1 MKIRHLAAVAAGL
14 VVACTAM
21 AQEYAV
27 PLGVT
32 TLQSSSNFGRLR
44 STRFHSGVDLRTEW
58 VEGKK
63 VFAIADGQIYRIG
76 VKPYGYGKVVYV
88 MHNDGTVS
96 AYGHLSEF
104 TPEVDAYVRKE
115 RYRGKLN
122 DIDIFPPAGTF
133 PVKKGEL
140 IGLSGNS
147 GNSFGPDLD
156 FEVREKVAERTVN
169 VLARGYLKIK
179 DNMLPEIHKVFYY
192 RVDTISGVPVHRL
205 MSERAAVRRSD
216 GSYSIDG
223 QMELTGPGYFCIETS
238 DHKNGVNSVMAT
250 YRILLLLDGKPY
262 VEYLMDGFTFSQNHL
277 AKIVSDYQL
286 NGKTSNDVF
295 RLAVVNDDAMAFYRN
310 VTARGLVNPED
321 VSNVGIEVWDDNGN
335 KVVMDFAVRY
345 CPDKDTPAI
354 VASDAEAVGCK
365 PFYSKTTD
373 KLNVTIP
380 ADALYEPIF
389 YRQWKEQIC
398 PDYVREDGVFVL
410 SDFYNVHS
418 DDTPLRGPVTLS
430 FGVDNVP
437 ENMRNKVVIAR
448 LGSNGRLYAGAAEY
462 ENGTVTGKAYVFG
475 CWCVAADTNKP
486 RIEAKFRSGSD
497 MSNAKRIGFEIS
509 DNFSGVASYSAEIDG
524 QWVMLEHDVVH
535 GVLYHYFDDVVC
547 GRGKWHDVRLTVE
560 DAVGNMAVYTG
571 RYYR

>member
-1 MKIRHLAAVAAGL
+1 MKIRHWAAVAAGL
-14 VVACTAM
+14 VMTCTAM

-27 PLGVT
+27 LLGVT

-76 VKPYGYGKVVYV
+76 VKPYG
-88 MHNDGTVS
+88 
-96 AYGHLSEF
+96 HLSEF

-122 DIDIFPPAGTF
+122 DIDIFPSAGTF

-147 GNSFGPDLD
+147 GNSFGPHLH
-156 FEVREKVAERTVN
+156 FEVREKGAERTVN

-216 GSYSIDG
+216 GSYTIDG

-250 YRILLLLDGKPY
+250 YRIILSLDGKPY
-262 VEYLMDGFTFSQNHL
+262 MEYLMDGFTFSQNHL

-310 VTARGLVNPED
+310 VTARGLVNPAN

-354 VASDAEAVGCK
+354 IASDAEAVGCK
-365 PFYSKTTD
+365 PFYSRVTD
-373 KLNVTIP
+373 KLKVTIP

-389 YRQWKEQIC
+389 YPSME
-398 PDYVREDGVFVL
+398 
-410 SDFYNVHS
+410 
-418 DDTPLRGPVTLS
+418 
-430 FGVDNVP
+430 
-437 ENMRNKVVIAR
+437 
-448 LGSNGRLYAGAAEY
+448 
-462 ENGTVTGKAYVFG
+462 GT
-475 CWCVAADTNKP
+475 
-486 RIEAKFRSGSD
+486 D
-497 MSNAKRIGFEIS
+497 MS
-509 DNFSGVASYSAEIDG
+509 
-524 QWVMLEHDVVH
+524 
-535 GVLYHYFDDVVC
+535 
-547 GRGKWHDVRLTVE
+547 
-560 DAVGNMAVYTG
+560 
-571 RYYR
+571 